1 MQLHFAIVKSR
12 IGNFTKTGGMIT
24 IRFNEGIDTAFDLI
38 TVAQAA
44 QLILSP
50 DGKTQILTDFETGEV
65 LVDEDTGTEMKFTG
79 ERALKNYLASHPNF
93 VKKYSELIINH
104 ISKTKTTLNLVDEA
118 TLKEILDQE
127 AALCPTEMTAAQA
140 LAADGVDN
148 E

>member
-1 MQLHFAIVKSR
+1 MVLLSFVEHFRPTPCRTNRRK
-12 IGNFTKTGGMIT
+12 G
-24 IRFNEGIDTAFDLI
+24 D
-38 TVAQAA
+38 
-44 QLILSP
+44 
-50 DGKTQILTDFETGEV
+50 EV
-65 LVDEDTGTEMKFTG
+65 LVDEDTGTEMKFSG

-118 TLKEILDQE
+118 TLKEIFDQE

>member
-1 MQLHFAIVKSR
+1 MK
-12 IGNFTKTGGMIT
+12 IGFKK
-24 IRFNEGIDTAFDLI
+24 FN
-38 TVAQAA
+38 TV
-44 QLILSP
+44 LL
-50 DGKTQILTDFETGEV
+50 ETYN
-65 LVDEDTGTEMKFTG
+65 L
-79 ERALKNYLASHPNF
+79 

-118 TLKEILDQE
+118 TLKEIFDQE